1 MCICFIHW
9 QGAVHQRQ
17 VKERHGRRWLNKSII
32 THSWNRLNM
41 LTETIGN
48 MLKET
53 KIETPNLYGAEQKH
67 VGTVLCHI
75 SFLDFPLRQ
84 ASDTSD
90 L

>member
-1 MCICFIHW
+1 
-9 QGAVHQRQ
+9 
-17 VKERHGRRWLNKSII
+17 
-32 THSWNRLNM
+32 M

-90 L
+90 LWFQC